1 MFAVHKH
8 KFKGYEHKFAVGEH
22 KFMVREHK
30 ISGVEIY
37 NHQKGHNCVFWV
49 SEFTIM
55 FQNSQNLQEN
65 SHITTISVYFWP
77 EITIFAKEKN
87 TLEYLKGDKNN
98 LRYRT
103 LMKLFEIGKGDETS
117 ISKLQVEDLETIT
130 EDKDVQ
136 NIILLRKFVKARNTL
151 EYLKDNN
158 EQTKNE
164 EREEET

>member
-1 MFAVHKH
+1 MPRKDNSRYRTLMKLFGIG
-8 KFKGYEHKFAVGEH
+8 KGDETS
-22 KFMVREHK
+22 
-30 ISGVEIY
+30 ISKLQIEDL
-37 NHQKGHNCVFWV
+37 
-49 SEFTIM
+49 ETITENKDV
-55 FQNSQNLQEN
+55 QNIILLRK
-65 SHITTISVYFWP
+65 
-77 EITIFAKEKN
+77 FAKEKN

-103 LMKLFEIGKGDETS
+103 LMKLFGIGKGDETS
-117 ISKLQVEDLETIT
+117 ILKLQVEDLETIT